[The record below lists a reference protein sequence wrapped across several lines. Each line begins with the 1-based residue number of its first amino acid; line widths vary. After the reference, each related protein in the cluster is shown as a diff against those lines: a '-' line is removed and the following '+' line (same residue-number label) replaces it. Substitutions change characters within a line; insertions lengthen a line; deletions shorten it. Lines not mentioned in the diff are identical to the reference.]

1 MRLPR
6 ELEWMVPKWRI
17 LELGTKMEGTKLV
30 GAKTERSTDTVTSL
44 PTGMRRRA
52 ILHYGRDH
60 IGVSMDTEMMDT
72 G

>member
-1 MRLPR
+1 
-6 ELEWMVPKWRI
+6 
-17 LELGTKMEGTKLV
+17 MEGTKLV